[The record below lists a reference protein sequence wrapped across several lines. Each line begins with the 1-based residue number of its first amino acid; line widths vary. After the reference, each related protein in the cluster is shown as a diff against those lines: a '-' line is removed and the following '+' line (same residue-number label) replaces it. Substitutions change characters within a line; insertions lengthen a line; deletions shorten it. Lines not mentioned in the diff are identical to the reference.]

1 MSSIE
6 SMQSIVARAVLA
18 AESADVLPLL
28 ARGRFDPARR
38 LNIYRNNTRSSLT
51 ATLKAVFPVTVRLI
65 DERYFNY
72 LADCFI
78 RSNPPKEPRLS
89 RYGADFP
96 AFLAGFE
103 GTAGMPFVSETARL
117 EWLIAEALDAPL
129 QRPCRLIELYDG
141 LSNGSIGLILQ
152 PSLRLLLCR
161 WPALSIWAAHQPGAD
176 ADRLGELRREAE
188 RIALW
193 RHGATIRFIRLDAG
207 DFAFWRALMRGL
219 GLETAVSRAC
229 RHAPAFDVARVLT
242 GLFVGELV
250 TGIHHRLTTFSNQ
263 EERVS

>member
-6 SMQSIVARAVLA
+6 TMQSIIARAVLA
-18 AESADVLPLL
+18 AEPADVLPLL

-65 DERYFNY
+65 DDRYFNY
-72 LADCFI
+72 VAHCFI
-78 RSNPPKEPRLS
+78 RTNPPKEPRLS

-96 AFLAGFE
+96 AFLTGFE
-103 GTAGMPFVSETARL
+103 GTAAMPFVSETARL
-117 EWLIAEALDAPL
+117 EWLIADALDAPL

-141 LSNGSIGLILQ
+141 LSSGSIGLTLQ

-176 ADRLGELRREAE
+176 PDRLGELRREPE

-193 RHGATIRFIRLDAG
+193 RHGETIRFMRLDAAN
-207 DFAFWRALMRGL
+207 FAFWRALVRGS
-219 GLETAVSRAC
+219 GLETAVYRAC
-229 RHAPAFDVARVLT
+229 RHAPAFDIARALT
-242 GLFVGELV
+242 GLFLGELV
-250 TGIHHRLTTFSNQ
+250 TGIHCSTTFSRE

>member
-6 SMQSIVARAVLA
+6 TMQSIVARAVLA
-18 AESADVLPLL
+18 AEPGDVLGLL

-51 ATLKAVFPVTVRLI
+51 ETLKVVFPVTVQLV

-72 LADCFI
+72 VAGCFI
-78 RSNPPKEPRLS
+78 RSSPPKEPRLS

-96 AFLAGFE
+96 TFLARFE

-117 EWLIAEALDAPL
+117 EWLIAEALDSPL

-141 LSNGSIGLILQ
+141 LSNGSIGISLQ

-176 ADRLGELRREAE
+176 ADRLGELRREPE

-193 RHGATIRFIRLDAG
+193 RHGETIRFMRLDAAN
-207 DFAFWRALMRGL
+207 FAFWRALVRGS
-219 GLETAVSRAC
+219 GLETAVHRAC
-229 RHAPAFDVARVLT
+229 RHAPAFDIARALT

-250 TGIHHRLTTFSNQ
+250 AGIHRSTFSQQ

>member
-6 SMQSIVARAVLA
+6 TMQSIVARSVLA
-18 AESADVLPLL
+18 VEPAHVLPLL
-28 ARGRFDPARR
+28 APGRFDPARR
-38 LNIYRNNTRSSLT
+38 LNIYRNNTRASLT
-51 ATLKAVFPVTVRLI
+51 ATLKVVFPVTARLI

-72 LADCFI
+72 VAGCFI

-96 AFLAGFE
+96 VFLTGFE
-103 GTAGMPFVSETARL
+103 ETADMPFVAETARL

-141 LSNGSIGLILQ
+141 LSNSSIGLTLQ

-161 WPALSIWAAHQPGAD
+161 WPALSIWASHQPGGD
-176 ADRLGELRREAE
+176 VDRLGGLQRKAE

-193 RHGATIRFIRLDAG
+193 RHGETIRFMRLDPAN
-207 DFAFWRALMRGL
+207 FAFWRALVRGL
-219 GLETAVSRAC
+219 GLEAAVARAC
-229 RHAPAFDVARVLT
+229 RHAPSFDIARALT

-250 TGIHHRLTTFSNQ
+250 TAVNHHLKTFSQ
-263 EERVS
+263 EEERVS